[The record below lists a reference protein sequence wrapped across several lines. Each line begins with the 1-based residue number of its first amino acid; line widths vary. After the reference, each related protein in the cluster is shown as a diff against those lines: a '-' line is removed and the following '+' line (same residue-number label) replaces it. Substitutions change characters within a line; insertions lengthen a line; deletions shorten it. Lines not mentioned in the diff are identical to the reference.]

1 MSKKKLLSFFLISLF
16 LISLVNISSRII
28 VFPLYYASP
37 NEPNQFEAKNII
49 DFYSKNEIYTSI
61 KIGTPAVDLEVI
73 LDDEDSGF
81 YIKEGKCY
89 SGSDYK
95 IKNSDSFNSGGGFIY
110 QYINNELTV
119 LLNNTNDKIF
129 LNQASKDYFYLSLK
143 NRRFGTNLTKF
154 EVDNFNFLYIPNA
167 EEIKKEEEKLMDKR
181 KKEKE
186 KKDNK
191 DNTDNNDNSD
201 NNDEKDKKKDD
212 KKDNGYGDD
221 YYPDYYDF
229 YGEEEDDYVE
239 RSGFGPYYDEDDDYY
254 SPWNDYYTDAKK
266 CGHMGLLPPGIS
278 TGLTNSKINFI
289 QQLKNKG
296 IIDNYNWYIRFNK
309 DKTGELVMGA
319 APHEVKPEN
328 YLEDDL
334 YMTHATLMNDVFFW
348 ELKFSSIYLYD
359 NISNKKYNLKP
370 VDGLITINE
379 NFIYSNKEYF
389 NNITSIYFEQY
400 FNNNKCKIETIQKTY
415 DRYFVIYCHQRNFT
429 IDDLQKFPILSFQ
442 SSDLNFIFN
451 FDYNDLFLKAR
462 DKYIFKVLYSGD
474 FGHWKLGKTFLEKY
488 QFVFNYDSKMFG
500 FYQKFIPE
508 NIEGDQIYDY
518 RNNNK
523 DKDKENDKL
532 PPSNRKEIREKETK
546 TLTKKEDHVKIV
558 IIILLIIVVVFLGI
572 YITRRLVFNKQI
584 NSKSIEN
591 YGKNKPKKNKN
602 AKYKNKINS
611 LTEEYLDG
619 ENV

>member
-1 MSKKKLLSFFLISLF
+1 MSKKKLLSFFIISLF
-16 LISLVNISSRII
+16 LIAIENISSRII

-61 KIGTPAVDLEVI
+61 KMGTPPLDLEVI

-81 YIKEGKCY
+81 YIKEGKCF
-89 SGSDYK
+89 SGSEYK
-95 IKNSDSFNSGGGFIY
+95 IKNSRSFNSSDGFIY
-110 QYINNELTV
+110 QYINNELTTI
-119 LLNNTNDKIF
+119 LNNTNDKIF

-143 NRRFGTNLTKF
+143 NRRFGINLTKF
-154 EVDNFNFLYIPNA
+154 EVDNFNFLYIPDA
-167 EEIKKEEEKLMDKR
+167 EEIKREKEKLMDKI

-186 KKDNK
+186 KKDNI
-191 DNTDNNDNSD
+191 NNNDNNDNSD
-201 NNDEKDKKKDD
+201 NNDEKDKKKDND
-212 KKDNGYGDD
+212 NKNNGYGDD

-229 YGEEEDDYVE
+229 YGEEEDDYIE
-239 RSGFGPYYDEDDDYY
+239 KSGFGPYYPKDDEDDDDYA
-254 SPWNDYYTDAKK
+254 PWNDFYSDIKK

-289 QQLKNKG
+289 QQLKNRR

-309 DKTGELVMGA
+309 DKTGELVIGA
-319 APHEVKPEN
+319 APHEIKPEN

-348 ELKFSSIYLYD
+348 EMKFSSIYLYD
-359 NISNKKYNLKP
+359 SLSNKKYNLKP
-370 VDGLITINE
+370 IDGLITINE

-400 FNNNKCKIETIQKTY
+400 FNDKKCKIEIIQKTH
-415 DRYFVIYCHQRNFT
+415 DRYYVIYCHQRNFT

-451 FDYNDLFLKAR
+451 LDYNDLFLKAK

-474 FGHWKLGKTFLEKY
+474 FGYWKLGKTFLEKY

-518 RNNNK
+518 NNNNK

-532 PPSNRKEIREKETK
+532 PPSNRKEIREKEK
-546 TLTKKEDHVKIV
+546 ILTKKEDHAKVI
-558 IIILLIIVVVFLGI
+558 IIILLIIVIVFLGI
-572 YITRRLVFNKQI
+572 YLIRKLIFNKQI

-591 YGKNKPKKNKN
+591 YGKFKPKKNKT
-602 AKYKNKINS
+602 KNKINS
-611 LTEEYLDG
+611 LTEEYLEG
-619 ENV
+619 ENI